1 MKAARFYKAGES
13 LRVEDIT
20 IPKLG
25 PGEVL
30 VEVRAAGV
38 CGTDLH
44 IALEGTIPTARTPI
58 TLGHEGAGVITAL
71 GTPLTPPDAGGREGV
86 TEWQAGDRVC
96 FLPHVPCGECWYCT
110 EGREALC
117 PRTQIFGLHR
127 DGTFAEAIL
136 VPARCLVALPEA
148 ISLELG
154 AILTD
159 AVSTAYHAVAV
170 RGAVQRGES
179 VVVIG
184 CGGVGHHAILFAR
197 HLGAGQIIAVDMAEG
212 ALRRARKAGA
222 DATVNAQEDDVAQQ
236 VRTLTDGLG
245 ADLAVEC
252 VGRAETVTTALKSL
266 RRGGRAVV
274 VGVGPAR
281 VTLPPLQAF
290 VGMDLALLGSMGF
303 DRADLEAVIGMVAK
317 GELDLAGSVS
327 EMVPLAEIN
336 QAMQHVA
343 ERQGDSV
350 RLVVVPWM

>member
-1 MKAARFYKAGES
+1 MKAARFYEAGKPM
-13 LRVEDIT
+13 RIEDIAT
-20 IPKLG
+20 PEPG

-71 GTPLTPPDAGGREGV
+71 GEGV
-86 TEWQAGDRVC
+86 TGWQVGDRVC
-96 FLPHVPCGECWYCT
+96 FLPHAPCGECWYCT
-110 EGREALC
+110 QGRETLC

-148 ISLELG
+148 ISFELG

-184 CGGVGHHAILFAR
+184 CGGVGHHALLFAR
-197 HLGAGQIIAVDMAEG
+197 RLGAGQVIAVDVSDG
-212 ALRRARKAGA
+212 ALRRAQEAGA
-222 DATVNAQEDDVAQQ
+222 DATVNAREDDVAKR
-236 VRTLTDGLG
+236 VKALTDGLG

-252 VGRAETVTTALKSL
+252 VGRAETVTTALKCL

-274 VGVGPAR
+274 VGVGSER

-317 GELDLAGSVS
+317 GELDLTGSVS
-327 EMVPLAEIN
+327 ETVPLAEIN
-336 QAMQHVA
+336 AALQRVA
-343 ERQGDSV
+343 EGRGASV
-350 RLVVVPWM
+350 RVVVVP